1 MNDLGQVLAHRYR
14 LTGLLGRGGMGAVWR
29 AHDGQL
35 GRDVA
40 VKELRLPEHLSADQ
54 RRTWIARLD
63 REARAAARLKH
74 PGIVTVHDLVTGD
87 DGRPWIVLELVHGG
101 SLDDLL
107 KAQGPLPP
115 QQAARI
121 GLQMLNALH
130 TAHRAGITHRDIK
143 PANVLLEGDRVVL
156 TDFGIAAVDGDAA
169 LTRSGEVIGTPAFMS
184 PEQVRGRPT
193 GAETDLWSLGATL
206 YTAVEGR
213 PPFTGTST
221 GAVFV
226 AVATEDPAPAAHAGP
241 LEPVISGLLR
251 KDPAQRLTVDRLQV
265 MLAQLASGQPAPA
278 GPPQRTPVQVPPPGV
293 PQAPMPGAPARR
305 RAKLLWPVLIGAAL
319 TAVAAAAVLA
329 FVIRGGADST
339 YENNLSIAEKL
350 GAPSGYTRTSEKNV
364 GGGRAQV
371 TLTAARAC
379 GAACSGP
386 ATPTDRATFQ
396 AVQQWLQTKPGVAAV
411 SPCTLAPDGRSCTIG
426 VRPVHVPGVI
436 SVEVVLDDGRTLL
449 RIEVA

>member
-1 MNDLGQVLAHRYR
+1 
-14 LTGLLGRGGMGAVWR
+14 MGAVWR
-29 AHDGQL
+29 AHDEQL

-40 VKELRLPEHLSADQ
+40 VKELRLPEHLGADQ

-74 PGIVTVHDLVTGD
+74 PGIVTVHDLVVGD

-107 KAQGPLPP
+107 KASGPLPF
-115 QQAARI
+115 QQAASI
-121 GLQMLNALH
+121 GLRMLDALQA
-130 TAHRAGITHRDIK
+130 AHLAGITHRDIK
-143 PANVLLEGDRVVL
+143 PANVLLEGERVVL

-169 LTRSGEVIGTPAFMS
+169 LTRSGEVVGTPAFMS
-184 PEQVRGRPT
+184 PEQVRGRPV
-193 GAETDLWSLGATL
+193 GAESDLWSLGATL

-251 KDPAQRLTVDRLQV
+251 KDPAQRPTADQLRA
-265 MLAQLASGQPAPA
+265 MLAPIASGRLAPA
-278 GPPQRTPVQVPPPGV
+278 GPPPPMPVPGPPPV
-293 PQAPMPGAPARR
+293 PYAPMPRAPTARR
-305 RAKLLWPVLIGAAL
+305 GRLLWPVLIGAAVAVV
-319 TAVAAAAVLA
+319 AVAAVLG
-329 FVIRGGADST
+329 FVLRPGSDPT
-339 YENNLSIAEKL
+339 YKNNLHIAEKL
-350 GAPSGYTRTSEKNV
+350 GAPSGYTRTSEKDV

-371 TLTAARAC
+371 TLTAPRAC

-386 ATPTDRATFQ
+386 ATPTDRAAFQ
-396 AVQQWLQTKPGVAAV
+396 AVLQWLQTRPGIAAV
-411 SPCTLAPDGRSCTIG
+411 NPPAMARDERSCIIG
-426 VRPVHVPGVI
+426 VRPVHAPGVI
-436 SVEVVLDDGRTLL
+436 KAEIVLEADKTLL
-449 RIEVA
+449 RIDVT